1 MKRYLFSL
9 LAAGMVSHAGYAEVK
24 LPAYFSDNMIVQ
36 QNSGL
41 VVSGHS
47 SRPGSTVTVTP
58 GWNKKQY
65 TAKVNGA
72 GEFSLTVPTPKA
84 GGPFTL
90 TVSDGDDLT
99 LNNVVSGE
107 VWLCSGQS
115 NMEMQVKG
123 WGKVMNWEQE
133 LAAADHPSIRLLQ
146 VKRVVS
152 TTPRD
157 ASELEVTGDGW
168 AECSPASVE
177 NFSAVAYFY
186 ARALADRLKV
196 PVGVIDTSW
205 GGTPAEAWT
214 SVPTLQQVVDID
226 RHATE
231 IAACGGDMEKLK
243 AKHERDM
250 NQWMRDMNACDPGM
264 DGDRAVWA
272 EVPQQGWAT
281 MDLPG
286 AMEYKGLPD
295 YDGTVWF
302 QRIVEIPEA
311 WEGKELTL
319 NVGKVDD
326 EDVTYFNGVE
336 VGRGGGYWI
345 PRSYKVPASLVKA
358 GKALVAVKVQDESGT
373 GGICGD
379 ASELSIGMGDDRVSL
394 AGQWGY
400 HIGVPRAE
408 QPRKP
413 ETPAS
418 QNYPG
423 NLYNSMIHP
432 LKNFPVRGA
441 IWYQGESN
449 VDRWEQYTPLFQAMI
464 NNWRDDWGKDM
475 PFYFVQLANFL
486 ERHDVQP
493 GSTWAHLREAQA
505 NALQL
510 DNTGMAVAIDIG
522 EAYDIHPKNKQEVGA
537 RLARAALAGTYGK
550 GTYAAPRFESMTV
563 KGDKAVIT
571 MDRPVTVKGDK
582 PTGFVVCGAD
592 MQFHRADVTVE
603 KNVITVS
610 APGVKHPVAVRYGWA
625 DNPACNLYGSDGLP
639 VAPFRTDCYR

>member
-1 MKRYLFSL
+1 
-9 LAAGMVSHAGYAEVK
+9 
-24 LPAYFSDNMIVQ
+24 
-36 QNSGL
+36 
-41 VVSGHS
+41 
-47 SRPGSTVTVTP
+47 
-58 GWNKKQY
+58 
-65 TAKVNGA
+65 
-72 GEFSLTVPTPKA
+72 
-84 GGPFTL
+84 
-90 TVSDGDDLT
+90 
-99 LNNVVSGE
+99 
-107 VWLCSGQS
+107 
-115 NMEMQVKG
+115 
-123 WGKVMNWEQE
+123 
-133 LAAADHPSIRLLQ
+133 
-146 VKRVVS
+146 
-152 TTPRD
+152 
-157 ASELEVTGDGW
+157 
-168 AECSPASVE
+168 
-177 NFSAVAYFY
+177 
-186 ARALADRLKV
+186 
-196 PVGVIDTSW
+196 
-205 GGTPAEAWT
+205 
-214 SVPTLQQVVDID
+214 
-226 RHATE
+226 
-231 IAACGGDMEKLK
+231 
-243 AKHERDM
+243 
-250 NQWMRDMNACDPGM
+250 
-264 DGDRAVWA
+264 
-272 EVPQQGWAT
+272 
-281 MDLPG
+281 
-286 AMEYKGLPD
+286 
-295 YDGTVWF
+295 
-302 QRIVEIPEA
+302 
-311 WEGKELTL
+311 
-319 NVGKVDD
+319 
-326 EDVTYFNGVE
+326 
-336 VGRGGGYWI
+336 
-345 PRSYKVPASLVKA
+345 
-358 GKALVAVKVQDESGT
+358 
-373 GGICGD
+373 
-379 ASELSIGMGDDRVSL
+379 MGDDRVSL

-550 GTYAAPRFESMTV
+550 GTYAAPRFESMKV

-592 MQFHRADVTVE
+592 MQFHPADVIVE
-603 KNVITVS
+603 KNVITVT